1 MLLIADDQL
10 TFYVYCWQFG
20 LFLISN
26 ECLIGEFSNVQILW
40 YQKAS
45 GWFLWTFRT
54 ETWRCALHN
63 NNLIYI
69 NLPSLFLAK
78 SCKLPPSWQM
88 GHQGREDDPTDPWY
102 MIKLEKVVS
111 LCWVIPIK
119 FSHNLISNI
128 RIGSQSTRSS
138 DVDLK
143 ERSHSSTH
151 KG

>member
-45 GWFLWTFRT
+45 GWFLWTLQNRNMKMCFT
-54 ETWRCALHN
+54 QQQSDL
-63 NNLIYI
+63 YQP
-69 NLPSLFLAK
+69 PSLFLAK